1 MKKILFLLAFAQ
13 FLTLSPS
20 FAAEAPVY
28 AKQTLN
34 LPGEVLHLAVED
46 MDGDGLK
53 DIVAV
58 CLYTAKGKNP
68 ARCLSVFYQRKGTG
82 FQSSPD
88 ESWVLD
94 PEASVFDVGDVQ
106 RSGKK
111 AIVYMRHDGL
121 YAYLPNNHAYKSRP
135 VLLVKA
141 ESVFNHADPLDL
153 PRWPLVLKDNGK
165 DAGFLLVPGV
175 TRLFIRQAAPG
186 YKPAGV
192 VPLFTRTTFM
202 EDVMDPARLTVLN
215 KVPSVSAVP
224 FNSPSSEDLFITWE
238 DNADVYLRKG
248 DGFSESPNIRFRPGL
263 MELKRGI
270 LDNAVVEPIDLRGDG
285 TNDLVVTKMTGGLAQ
300 AKSLVF
306 IYQRSPGAS
315 FSAKPTQTIVSEGVI
330 GPEFLDMNGDKRLD
344 LILPTV
350 KMGINNII
358 NMVTSKTVNMTIGIY
373 LQGRD
378 GRFQDRPDK
387 EKQVSFKLDIANIG
401 KNPKP
406 VMVFGKFSKGP
417 GYGLAVAAKEDRVTL
432 YMPDR
437 YSILADN
444 PALTFKVPAPTELE
458 AIDLNGDGIDDLVMS
473 YKRNKSEAKT
483 INIFLSK

>member
-1 MKKILFLLAFAQ
+1 MKKILLILAFAQ
-13 FLTLSPS
+13 AFTLSPS

-28 AKQTLN
+28 ARQTLT

-58 CLYTAKGKNP
+58 CLYTAKGKAP

-82 FQSSPD
+82 FQPYPD
-88 ESWVLD
+88 ESWMLD
-94 PEASVFDVGDVQ
+94 AEASVFDVGDVQ

-121 YAYLPNNHAYKSRP
+121 YAYLQNNHAYKSRP
-135 VLLVKA
+135 VLLAKA
-141 ESVFNHADPLDL
+141 DSVFDHADPLDL
-153 PRWPLVLKDNGK
+153 PRWPLVLEYGGK
-165 DAGFLLVPGV
+165 DAGFLMVPGV
-175 TRLFIRQAAPG
+175 TRLFIRQAGPG

-192 VPLFTRTTFM
+192 VPLSTRTTFM
-202 EDVMDPARLTVLN
+202 EDVMDPARLTVMN

-224 FNSPSSEDLFITWE
+224 LNSPSSEDLFITWE
-238 DNADVYLRKG
+238 DNADVYPRKG
-248 DGFSESPNIRFRPGL
+248 EGFSESPNVRFRPGL
-263 MELKRGI
+263 MELKRGL

-285 TNDLVVTKMTGGLAQ
+285 TYDLVVTKMTGGLAQ

-306 IYQRSPGAS
+306 IYQRNPGAS
-315 FSAKPTQTIVSEGVI
+315 FPAKPTQTIVTEGVI
-330 GPEFLDMNGDKRLD
+330 GPEFLDMNGDGKLD
-344 LILPTV
+344 MILPTV

-358 NMVTSKTVNMTIGIY
+358 NMVTSKTVNMTMGIY

-378 GRFQDRPDK
+378 GRFPDRPDK

-437 YSILADN
+437 YSYLSDN
-444 PALTFKVPAPTELE
+444 PGLNLGVPAPTELQ

-473 YKRNKSEAKT
+473 YKRNKNEAKT

>member
-1 MKKILFLLAFAQ
+1 MKKILILLAFTQ
-13 FLTLSPS
+13 FFTLSPS

-28 AKQTLN
+28 TKQTLT
-34 LPGEVLHLAVED
+34 LPGELLQLAIED
-46 MDGDGLK
+46 LNGDGLK

-58 CLYTAKGKNP
+58 CLYTAKGKAP
-68 ARCLSVFYQRKGTG
+68 VRCFSVFYQRKGTG
-82 FQSSPD
+82 FQTVPD

-111 AIVYMRHDGL
+111 AIIYMRHDGL
-121 YAYLPNNHAYKSRP
+121 YAYLQNNHAYVYRP
-135 VLLVKA
+135 VRLVKA
-141 ESVFNHADPLDL
+141 QGVFDHADPLDL
-153 PRWPLVLKDNGK
+153 PRWPLVLKDNGR

-186 YKPAGV
+186 YRPAGV

-224 FNSPSSEDLFITWE
+224 LSPHSSLDLFVTWE
-238 DNADVYLRKG
+238 DNADVFPRKG
-248 DGFSESPNIRFRPGL
+248 EGFSESPNIRFRPGL
-263 MELKRGI
+263 MEMKRGL
-270 LDNAVVEPIDLRGDG
+270 LDNAVTQPIDLRGDG
-285 TNDLVVTKMTGGLAQ
+285 TYDLVVTKMTGGLAQ

-315 FSAKPTQTIVSEGVI
+315 FPAKPTQTIVTEGVI
-330 GPEFLDMNGDKRLD
+330 GPKFLDMNGDGRLD
-344 LILPTV
+344 MILPTV

-358 NMVTSKTVNMTIGIY
+358 NMVTSKTVNMTMGIY
-373 LQGRD
+373 LQRRD
-378 GRFQDRPDK
+378 GRFPDRPDK

-406 VMVFGKFSKGP
+406 VMAFGKFSKGP

-437 YSILADN
+437 YSYLSDN
-444 PALTFKVPAPTELE
+444 ASLDFKVPAPTELQ
-458 AIDLNGDGIDDLVMS
+458 AVDLNGDGIDDLVMS
-473 YKRNKSEAKT
+473 YKRNKSESKA

>member
-1 MKKILFLLAFAQ
+1 MPICR
-13 FLTLSPS
+13 TTIP
-20 FAAEAPVY
+20 
-28 AKQTLN
+28 
-34 LPGEVLHLAVED
+34 
-46 MDGDGLK
+46 
-53 DIVAV
+53 
-58 CLYTAKGKNP
+58 
-68 ARCLSVFYQRKGTG
+68 
-82 FQSSPD
+82 
-88 ESWVLD
+88 
-94 PEASVFDVGDVQ
+94 
-106 RSGKK
+106 
-111 AIVYMRHDGL
+111 
-121 YAYLPNNHAYKSRP
+121 YKHRP

-141 ESVFNHADPLDL
+141 QSVFDHADPLDL

-224 FNSPSSEDLFITWE
+224 FGSPSSQDLFITWE
-238 DNADVYLRKG
+238 DNADAYFRKG
-248 DGFSESPNIRFRPGL
+248 DGFSGSPNIRFRPGL
-263 MELKRGI
+263 MELKRGL
-270 LDNAVVEPIDLRGDG
+270 LDNAVVQPIDLRGDG
-285 TNDLVVTKMTGGLAQ
+285 TYDLVVTKMTGGLAQ
-300 AKSLVF
+300 ARSLVF

-315 FSAKPTQTIVSEGVI
+315 FPLKPTQTIVTEGVI
-330 GPEFLDMNGDKRLD
+330 GPKFLDMNGDGRLD
-344 LILPTV
+344 MILPTV

-358 NMVTSKTVNMTIGIY
+358 NMVTSKTVNMTMGIY
-373 LQGRD
+373 LQD
-378 GRFQDRPDK
+378 KNGRFPDRPDK

-444 PALTFKVPAPTELE
+444 AGLNIKVPAPTELE

-473 YKRNKSEAKT
+473 YERNKSAAKT